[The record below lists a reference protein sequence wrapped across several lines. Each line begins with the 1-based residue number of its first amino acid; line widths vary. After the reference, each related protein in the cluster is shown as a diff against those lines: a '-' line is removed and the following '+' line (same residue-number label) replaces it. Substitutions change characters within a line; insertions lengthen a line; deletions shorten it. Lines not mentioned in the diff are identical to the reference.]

1 MYIMSTHLFIF
12 PPFITT
18 APIIVTVSAISVV
31 IVFVVNVIT
40 IVVMVCLTLHKHHV
54 QSDMNA
60 HQVLHRCSSITIEQ
74 QTQPAEKEHIYIELE
89 QPDQKSLHC
98 EGNNDSKLD
107 ERFKGQYYNI

>member
-1 MYIMSTHLFIF
+1 MSIHLFIF

-18 APIIVTVSAISVV
+18 APIIVAVGAISVV
-31 IVFVVNVIT
+31 IVSVVNVIT
-40 IVVMVCLTLHKHHV
+40 IVVMVYLTLYKHHV

-60 HQVLHRCSSITIEQ
+60 HQVLYRWPSITTEQ
-74 QTQPAEKEHIYIELE
+74 QTQPAEEEHIYIELE

-107 ERFKGQYYNI
+107 ERFKGQYCDV

>member
-1 MYIMSTHLFIF
+1 MITHLFNF

-18 APIIVTVSAISVV
+18 APIIVAVSAISVV
-31 IVFVVNVIT
+31 IVSVVNVIT
-40 IVVMVCLTLHKHHV
+40 IVVMVCLTLYKHHV

-60 HQVLHRCSSITIEQ
+60 HQVLHRWPSITTEQ
-74 QTQPAEKEHIYIELE
+74 QTQPAEEEHIYIELE

-107 ERFKGQYYNI
+107 ERFKGQYCDV

>member
-1 MYIMSTHLFIF
+1 MAIST
-12 PPFITT
+12 
-18 APIIVTVSAISVV
+18 ISVV
-31 IVFVVNVIT
+31 VVSVTNI
-40 IVVMVCLTLHKHHV
+40 IAVVVVVHLTRRKHSV

-74 QTQPAEKEHIYIELE
+74 QTQPAEKEHMYIELE